1 MKTLL
6 IVLSVV
12 ILLSH
17 STVLP
22 AAEKSARKVIAVTS
36 FTNINKDPNNDW
48 LSVGIGETL
57 TVKLSQVPS
66 LSLVERMRLNDA
78 LKELK
83 LQESGL
89 VEPSSATKLGKLLGA
104 QMVVMGSFQ
113 KSGEQIRLTARF
125 VTPETGEISN
135 ATQADGKIDDIFSV
149 QDKLAEKLLDTL
161 GVTITAEVRE
171 KVTEKPTSDI
181 GAYESYSKG
190 VSAMDKG
197 DMDAAS
203 KELKEASKKDP
214 GFKEASDLLQFVDWA
229 RPNSHSA
236 TYQAQIRTSYDKAYD
251 AMIRV
256 IKRAKNTSLHK
267 QDKTT
272 GKIEAKWKGGIL
284 SLSAGQDLDIQLK
297 SLDSGTGLTILSQTK
312 RSYFGIRQVVDYG
325 ESRKSIDRVLKP
337 FYEELQK

>member
-1 MKTLL
+1 MKTFLALL
-6 IVLSVV
+6 FIMTLMASSV
-12 ILLSH
+12 IS
-17 STVLP
+17 SC
-22 AAEKSARKVIAVTS
+22 AEKPTRKIIAVTA
-36 FTNINKDPNNDW
+36 FTNINKDPNQDW

-78 LKELK
+78 MKELK

-104 QMVVMGSFQ
+104 QTVVMGSFQ

-125 VTPETGEISN
+125 VAPETGEISN
-135 ATQADGKIDDIFSV
+135 AAQADGKMDDIFAV
-149 QDKLAEKLLDTL
+149 QDKLADKLLDTL
-161 GVTITAEVRE
+161 GVTITEEVRE
-171 KVTEKPTSDI
+171 KVAVKPTKDI
-181 GAYESYSKG
+181 GAYEAYSKG
-190 VSAMDKG
+190 VTAMDKG
-197 DMDAAS
+197 DMEAAS
-203 KELKEASKKDP
+203 KELKVAAEKDP
-214 GFKEASDLLQFVDWA
+214 SFKQASDLLQFVDWA

-236 TYQAQIRTSYDKAYD
+236 TYQARLRTPYDQTYD
-251 AMIRV
+251 AMIRA
-256 IKRAKNTSLHK
+256 IKRAKNTSLHT
-267 QDKTT
+267 QDKST

-284 SLSAGQDLDIQLK
+284 SLSAGQDLNIELK
-297 SLDSGTGLTILSQTK
+297 SMDSGTGLTILSQTK